1 MPDDRRIETLARWL
15 FAASPAARWTS
26 WDRLYEPARERW
38 WAQARERLAAVP
50 ADRPPLASRPQ
61 RPRAAG

>member
-1 MPDDRRIETLARWL
+1 MRDDRRIETLARWL

-26 WDRLYEPARERW
+26 WNRLYKPARERW
-38 WAQARERLAAVP
+38 RVEARQRLAAMTAEQPP
-50 ADRPPLASRPQ
+50 AASRPK